1 MMRMTVF
8 KYMLVAGFL
17 LALGSCSKEED
28 LPVPAPE
35 KTTIHYSASVE
46 QVADPTRSVVGED
59 MQYRFEQ
66 GDRIYLEST
75 DGNMYGF
82 LSLAVDG
89 GVGKTVAAFE
99 GELTCVGD
107 FRPSADTEVNLTLV
121 GPDDILHTISE
132 GKVTETVYTN
142 KWAPTLS
149 EAIRR
154 LSDFTGSGKFGP
166 GYFKLKQNSSFLVCN
181 LSFDIITNVGT
192 SITATL
198 NNNSST
204 TPVQLHQ
211 VSVQVASVDGEMEAT
226 WVSAF
231 KDAQLSDARME
242 VSWGEG
248 KSVSLKMA
256 DQTLAAS
263 SFYTFQ
269 RATYMRNYFTIE
281 AIQDNTN
288 VTFNYADAADG
299 LQYSHDGYEWK
310 SYKKADGKITIPS
323 AGGKLY
329 FRGKRSTFNCRDN
342 NPLVSVDG
350 NKPCYVYGDLMFLL
364 CDSKYNPRKEMD
376 DFAFQKAFKNCTWLR
391 LDPEK
396 KLSLTATTL
405 SRGCYFELFSGCTG
419 ITSLGGVVLP
429 ESTVDLAPRCFD
441 SMFYGCT
448 GITTVPE
455 KFLPWTTLA
464 MGCYRKMFS
473 GCSNLTTVPSGLLP
487 ATTLAPCCYMNM
499 FFNCFKLTAGPDLLA
514 TEPKSGCYF
523 AMFRHCKAIQ
533 YVKCLIVLTPEQRN
547 GTSNPGSGYDDAAEP
562 SPNNL
567 DNWNV
572 VSAWSVFNK
581 WLNDVPNTGDCTFVK
596 NEAMTYYR
604 SGHNDMG
611 LIPDKWVVEDAKTY

>member
-1 MMRMTVF
+1 MMRMTWF
-8 KYMLVAGFL
+8 KYLLSAGFL
-17 LALGSCSKEED
+17 LALGSCSKETE
-28 LPVPAPE
+28 LPAPEPE

-46 QVADPTRSVVGED
+46 QVVDQTRSVVGED

-75 DGNMYGF
+75 DGKMYGF

-107 FRPSADTEVNLTLV
+107 FRPSADTEVNLTLI
-121 GPDDILHTISE
+121 GPADEIHTISE
-132 GKVTETVYTN
+132 GKVTETVYTD

-154 LSDFTGSGKFGP
+154 FSDFTGSGKFGP

-181 LSFDIITNVGT
+181 LSFDAVKTPSGT
-192 SITATL
+192 SVTATL
-198 NNNSST
+198 YNAYSSA
-204 TPVQLHQ
+204 PAQLHQ
-211 VSVQVASVDGEMEAT
+211 VSIPVATVDGDVELNYVA
-226 WVSAF
+226 AF
-231 KDAQLSDARME
+231 KNTQLSDARMI
-242 VSWGEG
+242 VSQTG
-248 KSVSLKMA
+248 KEDVLLKMA

-269 RATYMRNYFTIE
+269 RATYLQNYFTIE
-281 AIQDNTN
+281 ATEADTK

-299 LQYSHDGYEWK
+299 LQYSRDGYEWK
-310 SYKKADGKITIPS
+310 NYKKADGKITIPS

-329 FRGKRSTFNCRDN
+329 FRGKRSTFNCWDN

-364 CDSKYNPRKEMD
+364 CDSKYKPRTEMA

-396 KLSLTATTL
+396 KLRLTATTL

-419 ITSLGGVVLP
+419 IDSLGGVALP
-429 ESTVDLAPRCFD
+429 ASTVALAPRCFD

-448 GITTVPE
+448 GITTVPG

-473 GCSNLTTVPSGLLP
+473 GCTNLETVPSGLLP

-514 TEPKSGCYF
+514 TEAKSGCYF
-523 AMFRHCKAIQ
+523 AMFRHCKAIK
-533 YVKCLIVLTPEQRN
+533 YVKCLIVLTEEQRK
-547 GTSNPGSGYDDAAEP
+547 GISNPGSGYDDDAEP

-567 DNWNV
+567 DNWEV

-581 WLNDVPNTGDCTFVK
+581 WLNDVPNNNNCYFYK
-596 NEAMTYYR
+596 NAAMTYPK
-604 SGHNDMG
+604 NDG
-611 LIPDKWVVEDAKTY
+611 VGGIPDKWNVVDN